1 MSSTKSSNQVIY
13 PASSPYYNTDIINN
27 KYLDLLVYRT
37 IPLNPTDVYM
47 IITQTYEYRPDLL
60 AYDLYNDS
68 KLWWVFA
75 GRNPNTL
82 GPDPYFKFTAGTGIY
97 IPTLATLREVL
108 GV

>member
-1 MSSTKSSNQVIY
+1 MASTSNY
-13 PASSPYYNTDIINN
+13 SRSSPYYSTPSFGKFLDILDYRPIDKQPDDVVYVINN
-27 KYLDLLVYRT
+27 
-37 IPLNPTDVYM
+37 
-47 IITQTYEYRPDLL
+47 TYQYRPDLL